1 MDFLKFLPFKGDYWY
16 TRNMHKNIYVIVF
29 LQEHRT
35 SLPGPFIEKQY
46 RTRYCARHVRAY
58 SADYLI
64 LYAIQDVQYNTEES
78 PQGLERLVEFVILYS
93 GLFNDRY
100 AIEK

>member
-1 MDFLKFLPFKGDYWY
+1 
-16 TRNMHKNIYVIVF
+16 MHKNIYVIVL

-58 SADYLI
+58 LPDYLI
-64 LYAIQDVQYNTEES
+64 FIRNTGCAVQY
-78 PQGLERLVEFVILYS
+78 
-93 GLFNDRY
+93 
-100 AIEK
+100 